1 MRPGE
6 YIGKDGRTYRWRRG
20 DTGGWFVEE
29 LTTDGIWVIS
39 LVQPSTEDWPDA
51 KAALD
56 ALIEAESREWV
67 GWTTAQ
73 GYHYRADQNGYVERN
88 ENGRWVTAS
97 PPIQSAYLQGR
108 EVAEA
113 EQAEMRDDV
122 RELVDVVSG
131 PSVFC
136 TWAHPNQMRWVSK
149 EWFEAVQ
156 SAAKTLEVKL

>member
-20 DTGGWFVEE
+20 DTRGWFVEE

-67 GWTTAQ
+67 GWTTPQ

-108 EVAEA
+108 EVAQA
-113 EQAEMRDDV
+113 EQADLRDAV
-122 RELVDVVSG
+122 RELVDVVNIYDRYLKRHGSA
-131 PSVFC
+131 SR
-136 TWAHPNQMRWVSK
+136 NDLII
-149 EWFEAVQ
+149 
-156 SAAKTLEVKL
+156 AAKKVEAKL

>member
-20 DTGGWFVEE
+20 DKGGWFVEE

-67 GWTTAQ
+67 GWTTPQ

-97 PPIQSAYLQGR
+97 PPIQSAYRKGR
-108 EVAEA
+108 EVAQA
-113 EQAEMRDDV
+113 EQADLRDDV
-122 RELVDVVSG
+122 RELV
-131 PSVFC
+131 
-136 TWAHPNQMRWVSK
+136 
-149 EWFEAVQ
+149 EAVTVA
-156 SAAKTLEVKL
+156 SRCGVDYGGIVVNPAWFDYVVTAAKKVGAKL